1 MPYAEND
8 GLSLYSFWEAFF
20 QKELCR
26 EATPAGDFKHPRPGV
41 FHFFWRA
48 STYVF
53 RLPFLNV
60 LMLKN
65 DIYGGEIKSLR
76 TR

>member
-1 MPYAEND
+1 MTVFRFTLFGRRFFKKNYAEKPRLRATSSIP
-8 GLSLYSFWEAFF
+8 GRGFF
-20 QKELCR
+20 I
-26 EATPAGDFKHPRPGV
+26 
-41 FHFFWRA
+41 FFWRA

-76 TR
+76 TH